1 MCDAV
6 CDGGSLSPL
15 VFFSPCFC
23 KRAVL
28 EAGVTDDGL
37 RALASVGCGKGL
49 TSLFLT
55 GECWCVPVFD
65 LMVCGSGR
73 WSVLAGC
80 VMLVET
86 GALSPLLSSF
96 LFALADAQVW
106 E

>member
-1 MCDAV
+1 ML
-6 CDGGSLSPL
+6 LSVTGLFLLSCPL
-15 VFFSPCFC
+15 ACLFC
-23 KRAVL
+23 HRAGLDVR
-28 EAGVTDDGL
+28 VTDSGL
-37 RALASVGCGKGL
+37 RALASAGCGEKL
-49 TSLFLT
+49 TSLTLSS
-55 GECWCVPVFD
+55 ECCCVLVCD